1 MKNNLKIIIMAGG
14 LGKRMNSIIPKVLH
28 LVDNIP
34 MIVRIINEAKKL
46 KPSHIL
52 LVVGQYKSNIEEKL
66 KEYNLLYDVNFI
78 IQEKSLGTGHA
89 IQCCKKFLYLN
100 GNPEDKVLILSGDT
114 PLVSKNL
121 MEKMLNFNDVKI
133 MITSHDNPSG
143 YGRIKMKQNKFK
155 KIVEHKDCN
164 QEELKIKEVNCGI
177 YSFKNELLFKYLNYL
192 KNDNKQNEY
201 YLTDLIEILNQYY
214 DIELYKLKKDR
225 QYQLMNVNTQK
236 QLEEINFFLKKIF

>member
-1 MKNNLKIIIMAGG
+1 
-14 LGKRMNSIIPKVLH
+14 MNSIIPKVLH